1 MSDQEPTEDG
11 DAGWY
16 SNDAATF
23 GDRLAAGREA
33 VGMTQ
38 AVLARRLGV
47 KLGTLQNWENDLSEP
62 RANKLQMVAGL
73 LNVSLMWLLTGE
85 GDGLD
90 APDAI
95 TEAQPGLADIKAE
108 VSAMRLEALRTA
120 RRLGQLEKRLRLVM
134 QQTS

>member
-1 MSDQEPTEDG
+1 MSEPELEGG
-11 DAGWY
+11 DAAGWY
-16 SNDAATF
+16 SNEAATF

-33 VGMTQ
+33 LGMTQ

-90 APDAI
+90 APDAAA
-95 TEAQPGLADIKAE
+95 EAQPGLADIKAE

-134 QQTS
+134 QHAS